1 MKGESKEETLTSCQA
16 QKRSREVWA
25 LKAASTW
32 PDTGGAPTQL
42 GLPGSPSWPPCMEQ
56 GCVRT
61 LDQLFQ
67 THYLMSFHTHPRRG
81 TLLSEANER
90 SQAESPVLSV
100 HTVLIPRPVVH
111 ASRAVTSHLPS
122 PEWAPLG

>member
-56 GCVRT
+56 GCVPDSGPAVSDP
-61 LDQLFQ
+61 LS
-67 THYLMSFHTHPRRG
+67 HVISHPSEEGDTAVRG
-81 TLLSEANER
+81 
-90 SQAESPVLSV
+90 
-100 HTVLIPRPVVH
+100 
-111 ASRAVTSHLPS
+111 
-122 PEWAPLG
+122 